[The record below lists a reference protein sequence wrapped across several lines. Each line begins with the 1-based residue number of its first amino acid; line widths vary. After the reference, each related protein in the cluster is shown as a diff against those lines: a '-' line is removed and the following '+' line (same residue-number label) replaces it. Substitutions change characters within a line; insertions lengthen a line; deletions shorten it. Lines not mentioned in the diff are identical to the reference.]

1 LDNQSKECLEK
12 AMGVDDAVVFEE
24 LPQIK
29 IKFRESK
36 VFKPIIDDIH

>member
-1 LDNQSKECLEK
+1 
-12 AMGVDDAVVFEE
+12 MRVDDAVVFEE